1 MTQPEIIVP
10 IYRLFLF
17 FIILF
22 VILVC
27 VMTNNGVATVA
38 FLNITIR
45 RKDIE
50 TIARVCKGRTE
61 E

>member
-1 MTQPEIIVP
+1 
-10 IYRLFLF
+10 
-17 FIILF
+17 
-22 VILVC
+22 
-27 VMTNNGVATVA
+27 MTNNGVATVA